1 MELWAVY
8 DIFII
13 STVGTPPPH
22 KYEFVDTENLTDS
35 DKDGKPKTVRSLVD
49 FFENGAFSQSDM
61 SAEVLSQT
69 RAFFSHPDWTPRMF
83 ERDLP
88 ISVTC
93 IFYLSK
99 NSL

>member
-13 STVGTPPPH
+13 STVVTPPPH
-22 KYEFVDTENLTDS
+22 KYEFVDIENLTDA
-35 DKDGKPKTVRSLVD
+35 DKDEKPKTVRSFVD

-69 RAFFSHPDWTPRMF
+69 RAFFSQPDWTPRRF
-83 ERDLP
+83 ERNLP
-88 ISVTC
+88 ISVTYVL
-93 IFYLSK
+93 F
-99 NSL
+99 